1 MISNVY
7 LIHFGG
13 LLSSKIS
20 RENFIRSIA
29 DLLRKAEIELPDDV
43 ESALRKAETAEESQ
57 VAKSQL
63 QAILKNLEIAKK
75 HGVPMC
81 QDTGIMIFFAE
92 LGTEFQPGF
101 DLEASLR
108 EAVILATAEVPLRPN
123 AVDPLT
129 RKNSGDNT
137 GVGIPDI
144 HWKLVPGNQLKIT
157 AAPKGAGSENMSALR
172 MFNPTETG
180 NIRNFV
186 LETIVNAGGM
196 PCPPLTI
203 GVGIGGSSDAAARL
217 AKEALLEPLDAPMNG
232 LEREILENVNS
243 LGIGCMGLGG
253 STTALAVHVKTAY
266 CHTASLPVAVNIQCW
281 ANRHASIVL
290 GGMNNG
296 VSPANPAEER
306 RYRETQCRRRS
317 LYLRRFTDSAGRS
330 PCQNSRNERKRR
342 KTSFLPGRSGNLS
355 LRPSYAADRKRLES
369 NISRPYN
376 QRQDVENDAF
386 SSESS

>member
-1 MISNVY
+1 M
-7 LIHFGG
+7 
-13 LLSSKIS
+13 SSRIS

-29 DLLRKAEIELPDDV
+29 DLLRKAEIELPGDV
-43 ESALRKAETAEESQ
+43 ESALRKAEASEESQ

-63 QAILKNLEIAKK
+63 QAILKNIELAKN

-81 QDTGIMIFFAE
+81 QDTGIMIFFVE

-101 DLEASLR
+101 DLEAAIR
-108 EAVILATAEVPLRPN
+108 EAVILATAEIPLRPN

-129 RKNSGDNT
+129 RKNSGNNT

-144 HWKLVPGNQLKIT
+144 HWKLVPGNQLKVT

-172 MFNPTETG
+172 MFNPTEIG

-186 LETIVNAGGM
+186 LETVVNAGGM

-203 GVGIGGSSDAAARL
+203 GVGIGGSFDAAARL
-217 AKEALLEPLDAPMNG
+217 AKEALLEPLDAP
-232 LEREILENVNS
+232 LERLEKEILEAVNA

-281 ANRHASIVL
+281 ANRHASVL
-290 GGMNNG
+290 FG
-296 VSPANPAEER
+296 EE
-306 RYRETQCRRRS
+306 E
-317 LYLRRFTDSAGRS
+317 
-330 PCQNSRNERKRR
+330 
-342 KTSFLPGRSGNLS
+342 
-355 LRPSYAADRKRLES
+355 
-369 NISRPYN
+369 
-376 QRQDVENDAF
+376 
-386 SSESS
+386 

>member
-1 MISNVY
+1 M
-7 LIHFGG
+7 
-13 LLSSKIS
+13 SSKIS

-101 DLEASLR
+101 DLEAALR

-157 AAPKGAGSENMSALR
+157 AAPKGAGSENMSVLR

-217 AKEALLEPLDAPMNG
+217 AKEALLEPLDAPMDEF
-232 LEREILENVNS
+232 EREILETVNS

-281 ANRHASIVL
+281 ANRHASVVF
-290 GGMNNG
+290 GG
-296 VSPANPAEER
+296 
-306 RYRETQCRRRS
+306 
-317 LYLRRFTDSAGRS
+317 
-330 PCQNSRNERKRR
+330 NE
-342 KTSFLPGRSGNLS
+342 
-355 LRPSYAADRKRLES
+355 
-369 NISRPYN
+369 
-376 QRQDVENDAF
+376 
-386 SSESS
+386 

>member
-1 MISNVY
+1 MDSFSGINFLICDFYY

-20 RENFIRSIA
+20 RENFIWSIA
-29 DLLRKAEIELPDDV
+29 DLLRKAEIELPDNV

-101 DLEASLR
+101 DLEAALR

-129 RKNSGDNT
+129 RKNSEDNT
-137 GVGIPDI
+137 GVGIPDV

-196 PCPPLTI
+196 SCPPLTI

-217 AKEALLEPLDAPMNG
+217 AKEALLEPLDAPMNR
-232 LEREILENVNS
+232 LEIEILETVNS

-281 ANRHASIVL
+281 ANRHASIVF
-290 GGMNNG
+290 GGD
-296 VSPANPAEER
+296 E
-306 RYRETQCRRRS
+306 
-317 LYLRRFTDSAGRS
+317 
-330 PCQNSRNERKRR
+330 
-342 KTSFLPGRSGNLS
+342 
-355 LRPSYAADRKRLES
+355 
-369 NISRPYN
+369 
-376 QRQDVENDAF
+376 
-386 SSESS
+386 